1 MPSNLVITQPD
12 AVMPQGLMSAFREQI
27 ERPALVDDGYALGES
42 TRFAMTTLSRRTFRL
57 ARRLN
62 QADTTALYNFLAA
75 RKARPF
81 WFYNL
86 RETQPVGSWDPTG
99 ANPVGRYAVVWQGP
113 LTQSTDL
120 GLRGTSEFELR
131 EVSL

>member
-12 AVMPQGLMSAFREQI
+12 VVMPQGLMSSFKEQI

-42 TRFAMTTLSRRTFRL
+42 TRFAMTIFSRRTFRL

-62 QADTTALYNFLAA
+62 GADTVTLYNFLAA
-75 RKARPF
+75 RKGRPF

-99 ANPVGRYAVVWQGP
+99 QNPVGRYAVVWQGP
-113 LTQSTDL
+113 LAQATEM
-120 GLRGTSEFELR
+120 GRGGTSELELR
-131 EVSL
+131 EVAL